1 MAKLEVKLAS
11 IYAPKNQS
19 EAVLKRLQEMA
30 VIDIET
36 TSLDE
41 ETFDLPEGFSR
52 DKTDEESLK
61 FTKKLSEAES
71 VLKILDARAPV
82 KKGMLS
88 FLNGPR
94 ELLREEFYLSKEEQ
108 EKIVSVIKE
117 ITEAERSIAE
127 LNAERLRLTISAE
140 QMKPWEELDIP
151 LNFSG
156 TAKTSAFIGTVTGA
170 YTQDSLAEAIA
181 KINSEIT
188 VCSKIVHSGKDLTY
202 LFICCPKS
210 QAEDAEAVLREL
222 GFARPIQLTSKLPSV
237 KLASKYERITK
248 CAERIE
254 ENISV
259 IQKLA
264 KYREKIEIFADLCRA
279 NLEKSNTE
287 SIIAKTENTVMIKGY
302 VAEKDVAFLTEEL
315 SREFTVVVETED
327 ANEELA
333 PVKLKNNAFASPAE
347 TITQMYSL
355 PSASDIDPTPLTGFF
370 YYFLFGMMLSDAG
383 YGLLLIL
390 GTSLVLKKFSPSK
403 SMKNMMKMFLYCGV
417 STFLWGLVFGSFFGD
432 SIAVISRTF
441 FGKEIALPALI
452 DPMNGGAV
460 TMLVLSLAIG
470 LIQIIAGLGAKFVT
484 CMKNGDK
491 AGAFFDAGLW
501 ITTLLGAGILA
512 TGIFTVKILVTVGAV
527 ISILS
532 LVGLILTQ
540 GRAHKNPIL
549 RLLIGV
555 KSLYDITGY
564 VSDLLSFSRLM
575 ALGLTTAAMGAVFNL
590 LGTLLGGGIT
600 GALLMLVIFPLG
612 HAISFALNVLGAY
625 VHTLRLQYVELFS
638 KFYDG
643 GGREFKSFSIK
654 NKYVGLKNGIKEE
667 N

>member
-1 MAKLEVKLAS
+1 LA
-11 IYAPKNQS
+11 
-19 EAVLKRLQEMA
+19 RLQEMA

-36 TSLDE
+36 ATYDE
-41 ETFDLPEGFSR
+41 ETAQLPGGYKKEN
-52 DKTDEESLK
+52 TQEEYNQLERAI
-61 FTKKLSEAES
+61 SEAENA
-71 VLKILDARAPV
+71 LKILNERAPE

-94 ELLREEFYLSKEEQ
+94 ELLREEFYIDSKEW
-108 EKIVSVIKE
+108 EKATSVIE
-117 ITEAERSIAE
+117 EIAE
-127 LNAERLRLTISAE
+127 TDRLIAEQRAESLRLITSAE
-140 QMKPWEELDIP
+140 QLKPWEELDVP
-151 LNFSG
+151 LEFDG
-156 TAKTSAFIGTVTGA
+156 TEKTAAFIGTVTGS
-170 YTQDSLAEAIA
+170 YTLESFLEKIA
-181 KINSEIT
+181 GINPDIT
-188 VCSKIVHSGKDLTY
+188 VWTEIINSGKDLTY
-202 LFICCPKS
+202 LFVCCSKEQS
-210 QAEDAEAVLREL
+210 CETENALREL
-222 GFARPIQLTSKLPSV
+222 GFARPLQLTSKLPKE
-237 KLASKYERITK
+237 KLESKNERIK
-248 CAERIE
+248 QCEDKVEQCLKKLNELSVERERIE
-254 ENISV
+254 LFADYCRAKAENI
-259 IQKLA
+259 KT
-264 KYREKIEIFADLCRA
+264 KGEIA
-279 NLEKSNTE
+279 E
-287 SIIAKTENTVMIKGY
+287 TENTLLIKGY
-302 VAEKDVAFLTEEL
+302 VAEKDTQFLIDEL
-315 SREFTVVVETED
+315 SKEFTVLVEIED

-333 PVKLKNNAFASPAE
+333 PVVLKNNAFTSPAE
-347 TITQMYSL
+347 TITRMYSL
-355 PSASDIDPTPLTGFF
+355 PSAKDIDPTPLTGFF

-383 YGLLLIL
+383 YGLLMVL

-403 SMKNMMKMFLYCGV
+403 SMRSMMKMFLYCGL
-417 STFLWGLVFGSFFGD
+417 STVFWGLIFGSFFGD

-441 FGKEIALPALI
+441 FGKEVALPALI

-460 TMLVLSLAIG
+460 QLLILSLAIG

-501 ITTLLGAGILA
+501 ITTLVGVGVLA
-512 TGIFTVKILVTVGAV
+512 VGIFAWDIFVTVGAV
-527 ISILS
+527 IAVAS

-540 GRAHKNPIL
+540 GREHKNPVV
-549 RLLIGV
+549 RLLVGV

-590 LGTLLGGGIT
+590 LGTLGGKSILGV
-600 GALLMLVIFPLG
+600 LLMVIIFPLG

-654 NKYVGLKNGIKEE
+654 NKYVEFKNDIKEE

>member
-1 MAKLEVKLAS
+1 LA
-11 IYAPKNQS
+11 
-19 EAVLKRLQEMA
+19 RLQEMA

-36 TSLDE
+36 ATDDE
-41 ETFDLPEGFSR
+41 ETAQLPGGYKKEN
-52 DKTDEESLK
+52 TQEEYNQLERAI
-61 FTKKLSEAES
+61 SEAENA
-71 VLKILDARAPV
+71 LKILNERAPE

-94 ELLREEFYLSKEEQ
+94 ELLREEFYIDSKEW
-108 EKIVSVIKE
+108 EKATSVIE
-117 ITEAERSIAE
+117 EIAE
-127 LNAERLRLTISAE
+127 TDRLIAEQRAESLRLITSAE
-140 QMKPWEELDIP
+140 QLKPWEELDVP
-151 LNFSG
+151 LEFDG
-156 TAKTSAFIGTVTGA
+156 TEKTAAFIGTVTGS
-170 YTQDSLAEAIA
+170 YTLESFLEKIA
-181 KINSEIT
+181 GINPDIT
-188 VCSKIVHSGKDLTY
+188 VWTEIINSGKDLTY
-202 LFICCPKS
+202 LFVCCSKEQS
-210 QAEDAEAVLREL
+210 CETENALREL
-222 GFARPIQLTSKLPSV
+222 GFARPLQLTSKLPKE
-237 KLASKYERITK
+237 KLESKNERIK
-248 CAERIE
+248 QCEDKVEQCLKKLNELSVERERIE
-254 ENISV
+254 LFADYCRAKAENI
-259 IQKLA
+259 KT
-264 KYREKIEIFADLCRA
+264 KGEIA
-279 NLEKSNTE
+279 E
-287 SIIAKTENTVMIKGY
+287 TENTLLIKGY
-302 VAEKDVAFLTEEL
+302 VAEKDTQFLIDEL
-315 SREFTVVVETED
+315 SKEFTVLVEIED

-333 PVKLKNNAFASPAE
+333 PVVLKNNAFTSPAE
-347 TITQMYSL
+347 TITRMYSL
-355 PSASDIDPTPLTGFF
+355 PSAKDIDPTPLTGFF

-383 YGLLLIL
+383 YGLLMVL

-403 SMKNMMKMFLYCGV
+403 SMRSMMKMFLYCGL
-417 STFLWGLVFGSFFGD
+417 STVFWGLIFGSFFGD

-441 FGKEIALPALI
+441 FGKEVALPALI

-460 TMLVLSLAIG
+460 QLLILSLAIG

-501 ITTLLGAGILA
+501 ITTLVGVGVLA
-512 TGIFTVKILVTVGAV
+512 VGIFAWDIFVTVGAV
-527 ISILS
+527 IAVAS

-540 GRAHKNPIL
+540 GREHKNPVV
-549 RLLIGV
+549 RLLVGV

-590 LGTLLGGGIT
+590 LGTLGGKSILGV
-600 GALLMLVIFPLG
+600 LLMVIIFPLG

-654 NKYVGLKNGIKEE
+654 NKYVEFKNDIKEE